1 MSLKRMLSGDP
12 SRSSLLYIVIGGL
25 SLVKAIALYND
36 RQRFQRELADAAL
49 FLGVGLV
56 LRRYGQ
62 LKERKREEIESQV
75 PGWLAKRAKGSGG
88 SEDSGSG
95 IRARAKAR
103 FGDEPE
109 PEPTY
114 RERARQAVSD
124 RR

>member
-12 SRSSLLYIVIGGL
+12 SRSSLLYIVVGGL
-25 SLVKAIALYND
+25 SLVKAIALHND
-36 RQRFQRELADAAL
+36 RERFRRELMDAAL

-62 LKERKREEIESQV
+62 LKEQKRQELESQV
-75 PGWLAKRAKGSGG
+75 PGWLAKRGSS
-88 SEDSGSG
+88 SESGSSTSG
-95 IRARAKAR
+95 LRARAKAR

>member
-25 SLVKAIALYND
+25 SLVKAVALYND
-36 RQRFQRELADAAL
+36 RERFRRELTDAAL

-62 LKERKREEIESQV
+62 LKEQKRQELESQV
-75 PGWLAKRAKGSGG
+75 PGWLAKRGG
-88 SEDSGSG
+88 SDGSERSGPG
-95 IRARAKAR
+95 LRARAKAR

>member
-12 SRSSLLYIVIGGL
+12 SRSSMLYIVIGGL

-36 RQRFQRELADAAL
+36 RQRFQRELTDAAL

-62 LKERKREEIESQV
+62 LKEQKRQELESQV
-75 PGWLAKRAKGSGG
+75 PGWLANRGESS
-88 SEDSGSG
+88 SESGSSMSG
-95 IRARAKAR
+95 LRARAKAR